1 MPRALFFV
9 HETDNPAIVQ
19 APRTVTVDPRRGSQD
34 KTPWKNL
41 DLTEITGQTIEDRH
55 LFDVH
60 LGETVAPYVTLE
72 AAEGAVAGQV
82 VVTRPYLAAER
93 EPAA

>member
-1 MPRALFFV
+1 MY
-9 HETDNPAIVQ
+9 
-19 APRTVTVDPRRGSQD
+19 D
-34 KTPWKNL
+34 KAPWKNL

-72 AAEGAVAGQV
+72 PLKALLPLRRGDAAIPMVDATVRGA
-82 VVTRPYLAAER
+82 
-93 EPAA
+93 